1 MIEAKDTVIKM
12 KWMSI
17 AVAKDQNAL
26 LLKQALTTWDIAFKA
41 GEEQGIQ
48 KGRMKVVEWIEKMEL
63 YWRSIST
70 TGRDYY
76 IPLSLADTWQAFK
89 KERGVMMAK
98 TLKELIDERIDFL
111 EEMASRV
118 AYSSQ
123 QWEIQRGIR
132 ELEWVRRMMEDV
144 RTQV

>member
-1 MIEAKDTVIKM
+1 
-12 KWMSI
+12 
-17 AVAKDQNAL
+17 
-26 LLKQALTTWDIAFKA
+26 
-41 GEEQGIQ
+41 
-48 KGRMKVVEWIEKMEL
+48 
-63 YWRSIST
+63 
-70 TGRDYY
+70 
-76 IPLSLADTWQAFK
+76 
-89 KERGVMMAK
+89 MAK

-123 QWEIQRGIR
+123 QREIQRGIR

>member
-1 MIEAKDTVIKM
+1 
-12 KWMSI
+12 
-17 AVAKDQNAL
+17 
-26 LLKQALTTWDIAFKA
+26 
-41 GEEQGIQ
+41 
-48 KGRMKVVEWIEKMEL
+48 
-63 YWRSIST
+63 
-70 TGRDYY
+70 
-76 IPLSLADTWQAFK
+76 
-89 KERGVMMAK
+89 MAK

-144 RTQV
+144 RTYVLKEVKDGSK